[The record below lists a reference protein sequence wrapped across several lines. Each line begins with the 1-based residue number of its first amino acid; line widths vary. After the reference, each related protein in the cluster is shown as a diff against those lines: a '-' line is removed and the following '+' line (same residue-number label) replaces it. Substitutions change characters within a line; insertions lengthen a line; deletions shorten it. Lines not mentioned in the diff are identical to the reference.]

1 MIKEPTVFILG
12 AGASYPYGYPTGQ
25 ELRQQICS
33 LFIED
38 RNNYLS
44 GNKLIDPRI
53 ALTLRDAEV
62 LTKTFYNSSTKSID
76 LFLSRNPEFM
86 LLGKWAITFRL
97 FSAERNSSFRENMAR
112 DRRNQDWYSY
122 LFIKL
127 TENLVKTSDYS
138 RFSENNLS
146 IITFNYDRSLEHFL
160 YESIVH
166 SFASVQREYLKEQLN
181 KLGFIHIFG
190 YLSGLEWQD
199 ISGKLEYGSNINLIN
214 IPRVVENLSIIYEEK
229 ENPKLEEAHDLIQN
243 AKRIF
248 FLGFGYAKENLE
260 ALKINQLL
268 SDEQNIYGTALGFT
282 SREIQEV
289 QNIFLEAIRSK
300 GISGTARSD
309 IRIENLDC
317 LNLLRKYL

>member
-33 LFIED
+33 SFVED

-44 GNKLIDPRI
+44 RNKQIDPHI
-53 ALTLRDAEV
+53 ALTLRNAEGFAQ
-62 LTKTFYNSSTKSID
+62 TFYNSSTKSID
-76 LFLSRNPEFM
+76 LFLSRNPEVM
-86 LLGKWAITFRL
+86 LLGKWAIIFRL
-97 FSAERNSSFRENMAR
+97 FAAEMNSHFREHMAQNR
-112 DRRNQDWYSY
+112 DQDWYSY
-122 LFIKL
+122 LFNKL
-127 TENLVKTSDYS
+127 TDDLVRTSDYS

-166 SFASVQREYLKEQLN
+166 SFASIQREHLKEQLN

-190 YLSGLEWQD
+190 HLSGLEWQD
-199 ISGKLEYGSNINLIN
+199 ISGNLKYGSNINLIN
-214 IPRVVENLSIIYEEK
+214 VPRVVENLSIIYEEK
-229 ENPKLEEAHDLIQN
+229 ENPKLDEAHDLIRK

-260 ALKINQLL
+260 ALNIAQVL
-268 SDEQNIYGTALGFT
+268 SDEQEIYGTALGFT

-300 GISGTARSD
+300 GTHGTVRND
-309 IRIENLDC
+309 IMIEDLDC
-317 LNLLRKYL
+317 LGLLRKHL